1 MLVYYDENELK
12 RDKNESLQVYYWFN
26 IWKLL
31 VNDRVMFHAVVFISI
46 EVLLCG
52 ESELIKL

>member
-31 VNDRVMFHAVVFISI
+31 VNDRVMFHVVVFISI